1 MPAAIRSTISCGNTI
16 FGCNCIH
23 PMPGRKVISLRYVM
37 AAAALIACCTAL
49 YETSS
54 DARADR
60 RAGEKYISSGY
71 RTAADK
77 DKTAVMN
84 ADTTA
89 VMEEEMDTSYIT
101 AAVEEKTISGVMSG
115 DLKLNMEKISALPR
129 MLGNVDLIKT
139 IQLMPG
145 IQISGELNSGI
156 YIRGADAGHNHVLFD
171 GAPVY
176 NASHL
181 MGFFSVFNSNHIS
194 SSTLHK
200 SNIPSEFGG
209 RLSGILEVS
218 PRNEIPE
225 KVTGNIDAGILSS
238 QATIGIPV
246 GNKSGLYLSGR
257 VSYFNYMLKSI
268 EKMMNGA
275 DAPHYFFDDFNLTW
289 LMAPDS
295 DNRIR
300 INAYYGTDRMDFSQ
314 ETYQA
319 GAGLRWR
326 NSAISGTWE
335 SRISDNATMHHNI
348 FFSLFDNRI
357 SVSMGKADMQLPSG
371 ITDIGYKGNVEVHL
385 PAGKLKAGIDYNR
398 HRVKVQYPQITNLYN
413 IYDSSAPE
421 PYRNDEFG
429 IFADYSI
436 SPARGLTLKAGL
448 RYSGSFSETGKRFY
462 GGFEPRANIA
472 YDLTGNMR
480 LQASYSLQRQ
490 YIGQVSVS
498 GMGLPTDFWIPV
510 TDRIGPQTSNSVSAG
525 FSHSFGQSM
534 FEYSMELYYRQ
545 MDGLMEFDG
554 ELFDM
559 MNQKYTVED
568 HIITG
573 KGRSY
578 GAEFIFKKNKGKV
591 TGWLS
596 YTVGRSERMFADI
609 MDGKPFPSKNDR
621 LHSLAMAA
629 VWSPH
634 WRWSISGVFIYAT
647 GTPFTM
653 PGALYMVGE
662 NIIHEYGPYNG
673 ARMPDYH
680 RLDLSANC
688 ILHKSKRLEGSLNL
702 SVYNVYAR
710 QNPLYLDIAVKY
722 DEESNNI
729 GVNLIGRSLYSIL
742 PSVGYS
748 LKF

>member
-1 MPAAIRSTISCGNTI
+1 
-16 FGCNCIH
+16 
-23 PMPGRKVISLRYVM
+23 MPGRKAISLPCSIATAV
-37 AAAALIACCTAL
+37 LLACCTTVYA
-49 YETSS
+49 ETSGTRPDTWELS
-54 DARADR
+54 VP
-60 RAGEKYISSGY
+60 SGY
-71 RTAADK
+71 KTGADK
-77 DKTAVMN
+77 GKKAEMDN
-84 ADTTA
+84 DTTA

-101 AAVEEKTISGVMSG
+101 ATVEEKAISGVMSG
-115 DLKLNMEKISALPR
+115 DLKLNMVKISALPR

-156 YIRGADAGHNHVLFD
+156 YIRGADAGHNQVLFD

-176 NASHL
+176 NATHL

-238 QATIGIPV
+238 QATIGIPA
-246 GNKSGLYLSGR
+246 GDRSGLYLSGR
-257 VSYFNYMLKSI
+257 VSYFNYMLDNI
-268 EKMMNGA
+268 RKMMKGA

-289 LMAPDS
+289 VMEPDS
-295 DNRIR
+295 DNSIKV
-300 INAYYGTDRMDFSQ
+300 NAYYGTDSMDFSQ

-319 GAGLRWR
+319 GAGLRWH
-326 NSAISGTWE
+326 NATASGIWE
-335 SRISDNATMHHNI
+335 SRPGDNTRMQHSL
-348 FFSLFDNRI
+348 FFSLFDNHI

-371 ITDIGYKGNVEVHL
+371 ITDFGYKGHIETAL
-385 PAGKLKAGIDYNR
+385 PVGKLKGGIDYIHHSVN
-398 HRVKVQYPQITNLYN
+398 VQYPLIENLYN
-413 IYDSSAPE
+413 INGNPVPE

-429 IFADYSI
+429 IFADYTAGI
-436 SPARGLTLKAGL
+436 ARGLTLKAGL
-448 RYSGSFSETGKRFY
+448 RYGGSYSETKNSFY
-462 GGFEPRANIA
+462 GGFEPRVNLA
-472 YDLTGNMR
+472 YNLTGNMR
-480 LQASYSLQRQ
+480 IQASYSLQRQ

-510 TDRIGPQTSNSVSAG
+510 TDRIRPQTANSVSAG
-525 FSHSFGQSM
+525 LSHSFGQSM
-534 FEYSMELYYRQ
+534 FEYSIELYYRQ

-559 MNQKYTVED
+559 MNQRYIVED

-596 YTVGRSERMFADI
+596 YTAGCSERMFADI

-621 LHSLAMAA
+621 LHNLAIAA

-634 WRWSISGVFIYAT
+634 WRLSFSGVFIYAT

-662 NIIHEYGPYNG
+662 NVIHEYGPYNG

-688 ILHKSKRLEGSLNL
+688 ILHKGKRLEGSLNL

-729 GVNLIGRSLYSIL
+729 GINLIGRSLYSIL
-742 PSVGYS
+742 PSLGYS

>member
-1 MPAAIRSTISCGNTI
+1 
-16 FGCNCIH
+16 
-23 PMPGRKVISLRYVM
+23 MPGRKAISLPCSIATAV
-37 AAAALIACCTAL
+37 LLACCTTVYA
-49 YETSS
+49 ETSGTRPDTWELS
-54 DARADR
+54 VP
-60 RAGEKYISSGY
+60 SGY
-71 RTAADK
+71 KTGADK
-77 DKTAVMN
+77 GKKAEMDN
-84 ADTTA
+84 DTTA

-101 AAVEEKTISGVMSG
+101 ATVEEKAISGVMSG

-156 YIRGADAGHNHVLFD
+156 YIRGADAGHNQVLFD

-176 NASHL
+176 NATHL

-200 SNIPSEFGG
+200 SGIPSEFGG

-218 PRNEIPE
+218 SVEDIPE
-225 KVTGNIDAGILSS
+225 KVTGNLDAGILSS
-238 QATIGIPV
+238 QATIGIPA
-246 GNKSGLYLSGR
+246 GDRSGLYLSGR
-257 VSYFNYMLKSI
+257 VSYFNYMLDNI
-268 EKMMNGA
+268 RKMMKGA

-289 LMAPDS
+289 VMEPDS
-295 DNRIR
+295 DNSIKV
-300 INAYYGTDRMDFSQ
+300 NAYYGTDSMDFSQ

-319 GAGLRWR
+319 GAGLRWH
-326 NSAISGTWE
+326 NATASGIWE
-335 SRISDNATMHHNI
+335 SRPGDNTRMQHSL
-348 FFSLFDNRI
+348 FFSLFDNHI

-371 ITDIGYKGNVEVHL
+371 ITDFGYKGHIETAL
-385 PAGKLKAGIDYNR
+385 PVGKLKGGIDYIHHSVN
-398 HRVKVQYPQITNLYN
+398 VQYPLIENLYN
-413 IYDSSAPE
+413 INGNPVPE

-429 IFADYSI
+429 IFADYTAGI
-436 SPARGLTLKAGL
+436 ARGLTLKAGL
-448 RYSGSFSETGKRFY
+448 RYGGSYSETKNSFY
-462 GGFEPRANIA
+462 GGFEPRVNLA
-472 YDLTGNMR
+472 YNLTGNMR
-480 LQASYSLQRQ
+480 IQASYSLQRQ

-510 TDRIGPQTSNSVSAG
+510 TDRIRPQTANSVSAG
-525 FSHSFGQSM
+525 LSHSFGQSM
-534 FEYSMELYYRQ
+534 FEYSIELYYRQ

-559 MNQKYTVED
+559 INQRYIVED

-596 YTVGRSERMFADI
+596 YTAGCSERMFADI

-621 LHSLAMAA
+621 LHNLAIAA

-634 WRWSISGVFIYAT
+634 WRLSFSGVFIYAT

-662 NIIHEYGPYNG
+662 NVIHEYGPYNG
-673 ARMPDYH
+673 SRMPDYH

-688 ILHKSKRLEGSLNL
+688 ILHKGKRLEGSLNL

-729 GVNLIGRSLYSIL
+729 GINLIGRSLYSIL
-742 PSVGYS
+742 PSLGYS

>member
-1 MPAAIRSTISCGNTI
+1 
-16 FGCNCIH
+16 
-23 PMPGRKVISLRYVM
+23 
-37 AAAALIACCTAL
+37 
-49 YETSS
+49 
-54 DARADR
+54 
-60 RAGEKYISSGY
+60 
-71 RTAADK
+71 
-77 DKTAVMN
+77 
-84 ADTTA
+84 
-89 VMEEEMDTSYIT
+89 
-101 AAVEEKTISGVMSG
+101 
-115 DLKLNMEKISALPR
+115 
-129 MLGNVDLIKT
+129 
-139 IQLMPG
+139 
-145 IQISGELNSGI
+145 
-156 YIRGADAGHNHVLFD
+156 
-171 GAPVY
+171 
-176 NASHL
+176 
-181 MGFFSVFNSNHIS
+181 
-194 SSTLHK
+194 
-200 SNIPSEFGG
+200 
-209 RLSGILEVS
+209 
-218 PRNEIPE
+218 
-225 KVTGNIDAGILSS
+225 
-238 QATIGIPV
+238 
-246 GNKSGLYLSGR
+246 
-257 VSYFNYMLKSI
+257 MLKSI

-289 LMAPDS
+289 VMEPDS
-295 DNRIR
+295 DNSIKV
-300 INAYYGTDRMDFSQ
+300 NAYYGTDSMDFSQ

-319 GAGLRWR
+319 GAGLRWH
-326 NSAISGTWE
+326 NATASGIWE
-335 SRISDNATMHHNI
+335 SRPGDNTRMQHSL
-348 FFSLFDNRI
+348 FFSLFDNHI

-371 ITDIGYKGNVEVHL
+371 ITDFGYKGHIETAL
-385 PAGKLKAGIDYNR
+385 PVGKLKGGINYIHHSVN
-398 HRVKVQYPQITNLYN
+398 VQYPLIENLYN
-413 IYDSSAPE
+413 INGNPVPE

-429 IFADYSI
+429 IFADYTAGI
-436 SPARGLTLKAGL
+436 ARGLTLKAGL
-448 RYSGSFSETGKRFY
+448 RYGGSYSETKNSFY
-462 GGFEPRANIA
+462 GGFEPRVNLA
-472 YDLTGNMR
+472 YNLTGNMR
-480 LQASYSLQRQ
+480 IQASYSLQRQ

-510 TDRIGPQTSNSVSAG
+510 TDRIRPQTANSVSAG
-525 FSHSFGQSM
+525 LSHSFGQSM
-534 FEYSMELYYRQ
+534 FEYSIELYYRQ

-559 MNQKYTVED
+559 MNQRYIVED

-596 YTVGRSERMFADI
+596 YTAGCSERMFADI

-621 LHSLAMAA
+621 LHNLAIAA

-634 WRWSISGVFIYAT
+634 WRLSFSGVFIYAT

-688 ILHKSKRLEGSLNL
+688 ILHKGKRLEGSLNL

-729 GVNLIGRSLYSIL
+729 GINLIGRSLYSIL
-742 PSVGYS
+742 PSLGYS